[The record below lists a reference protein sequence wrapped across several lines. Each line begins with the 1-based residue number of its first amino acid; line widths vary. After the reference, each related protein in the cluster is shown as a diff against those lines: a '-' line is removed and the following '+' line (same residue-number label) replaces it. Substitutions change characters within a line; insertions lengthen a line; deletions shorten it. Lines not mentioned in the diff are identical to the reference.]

1 MDSNDSPKYLKET
14 SESENN
20 TEDTMEN
27 IIKEKKSK
35 KLKHKKRKE
44 KLSKIF
50 VNDIN
55 NLKIVNRG
63 TNNKSENS
71 TKNNNNNSKSKYYKF
86 VGHTIFVFMD
96 KEDNPLL
103 IIGPEW
109 PLFVCFFSLVNILYF
124 IVTIKFWNKFS
135 YRSKLINQISYWAF
149 TLSYSFT
156 ALINPGYPKNNHGR
170 KTGYPRDEYYF
181 CPECHFYVRR
191 KTNASHCYDCGI
203 CIEQQDHHCPWTS
216 HCVGKNNIISFY
228 IFIISTLFSICYL
241 PLAFISSVK

>member
-55 NLKIVNRG
+55 NLKIVNKG
-63 TNNKSENS
+63 KNSKSENLIK
-71 TKNNNNNSKSKYYKF
+71 TNNNSSKSKYYKF

-216 HCVGKNNIISFY
+216 HCVGKN
-228 IFIISTLFSICYL
+228 IF
-241 PLAFISSVK
+241 

>member
-1 MDSNDSPKYLKET
+1 MDNTDSPKYLKET

-55 NLKIVNRG
+55 NLKIVNKG
-63 TNNKSENS
+63 KNNKTENLI
-71 TKNNNNNSKSKYYKF
+71 KNNNNNSKSKYYKF

-228 IFIISTLFSICYL
+228 IFILSTLFSICYL

>member
-63 TNNKSENS
+63 TNNKSENLI
-71 TKNNNNNSKSKYYKF
+71 KNNNNNSKSKYYKF

-124 IVTIKFWNKFS
+124 IVTIKFWSKFS

>member
-1 MDSNDSPKYLKET
+1 MDNIDSPKYLKET

-63 TNNKSENS
+63 TNNKSENLI
-71 TKNNNNNSKSKYYKF
+71 KNNNNNSKSKYYKF

-124 IVTIKFWNKFS
+124 IVTIKFWSKFS

>member
-1 MDSNDSPKYLKET
+1 MDNIDSPKYLKET

-63 TNNKSENS
+63 TNNKSENLI
-71 TKNNNNNSKSKYYKF
+71 KNNNNNSKSKYYKF

>member
-1 MDSNDSPKYLKET
+1 MDNIDSPKYLKET

-55 NLKIVNRG
+55 NLKIVNKG
-63 TNNKSENS
+63 KNSKSENLIK
-71 TKNNNNNSKSKYYKF
+71 TNNNSSKSKYYKF